1 MANGFIFGVNGKRV
15 VFSGDTKPCDLLVE
29 EGQDADL
36 LVHEA
41 TFEDGHEADA
51 LKKKHSTMGQ
61 AVEIGRKMKARHVI
75 LTHFSARYPKVPEL
89 PAYLEKSGNVGV
101 AMDNLSVRFDQLD
114 LVPKLIPIFREV
126 YQEELF
132 EIELRKESRNLKQK
146 EERELKQKAELSA
159 RQIAT
164 ADCN

>member
-1 MANGFIFGVNGKRV
+1 
-15 VFSGDTKPCDLLVE
+15 
-29 EGQDADL
+29 
-36 LVHEA
+36 
-41 TFEDGHEADA
+41 